1 MNGTFTQ
8 STARSKSPAAP
19 AGTRTITLVRL
30 RAFALLATACCA
42 ALVSPSSFAQKMYKC
57 IDAGGKTFYTQT
69 PPKECLG
76 RTVNELDK
84 RGNVTRQDEAL
95 TPEQQAAREAD
106 RKKKHDAEVA
116 AKDQR
121 RRDTALLD
129 TYASEKDIDDAH
141 GRALRAPEQVIKQI
155 EQRIADSG
163 KSKMTESELKN
174 QQALLDAKKKEYSA
188 ISARYDDEKKRFGEL
203 TRAAKR

>member
-1 MNGTFTQ
+1 MNGKFMPAASGSAPATGP
-8 STARSKSPAAP
+8 SGLRNAPRGRACSVALLAAACCAVLASPAA
-19 AGTRTITLVRL
+19 
-30 RAFALLATACCA
+30 
-42 ALVSPSSFAQKMYKC
+42 FAQKMYKC

-84 RGNVTRQDEAL
+84 RGNVTKQGESL
-95 TPEQQAAREAD
+95 TPEQQAAREAEL
-106 RKKKHDAEVA
+106 KKKHDEEIA

-121 RRDTALLD
+121 RKDAALLD
-129 TYASEKDIDDAH
+129 TYASEKDIDDARA
-141 GRALRAPEQVIKQI
+141 RALRAPEQVIKQI
-155 EQRIADSG
+155 EQRIAEAG
-163 KSKMTESELKN
+163 KSKMAESELKN

-203 TRAAKR
+203 TRAGRK